1 MDFAQRLE
9 RAWYRRPIRLLWLL
23 WPLEI
28 LYRTVVALRRIRLQR
43 RAKPQQTTVI
53 VVGNITVGGTGKTP
67 LVIALVRWLQAEG
80 YKPGVISRGYGGQA
94 PYYPFVVTASGRP
107 EQTGDEPLLIASSAD
122 CPVVIGPDRVAALAE
137 IERRFGCDVV
147 ISDDGLQHYA
157 LQRHIEIAVVDG
169 VRGFGNGHCL
179 PMGPL
184 REPARRVD
192 EVDLLVINGES
203 ALSWRRPYSEM
214 QLEPAKPVNLLSGK
228 SRDIAEFEGRVH
240 AVAGIGNPRRFFT
253 TLLELGLS
261 PIAHPFPDHHRFI
274 EEDLRFE
281 GDFPLVMTEKDAV
294 KCRAFATDNMWFLP
308 VQAAL
313 PASFYTSLKR
323 KLKNLSEE

>member
-1 MDFAQRLE
+1 MDFAQRIE
-9 RAWYRRPIRLLWLL
+9 RAWYRRRVRFLWLL
-23 WPLEI
+23 WPLEVF
-28 LYRTVVALRRIRLQR
+28 YRAVVLLWRKRLQR
-43 RAKPQQTTVI
+43 HAVPQQTTVI

-94 PYYPFVVTASGRP
+94 PYYPFVVTATGRP
-107 EQTGDEPLLIASSAD
+107 EQTGDEPLLIASATD
-122 CPVVIGPDRVAALAE
+122 CPVVVGPDRVAALAE
-137 IERRFGCDVV
+137 IERRFGCDIV

-179 PMGPL
+179 PVGPL
-184 REPARRVD
+184 REPARRVE

-203 ALSWRRPYSEM
+203 TRTWGRSYSEM
-214 QLEPAKPVNLLSGK
+214 RLEPAKPVNLVTGK

-240 AVAGIGNPRRFFT
+240 AVAGIGNPQRFFT
-253 TLLELGLS
+253 TLLELGLT
-261 PIAHPFPDHHRFI
+261 PIAHPFPDHHHFTQ
-274 EEDLRFE
+274 DDFQFE
-281 GDFPLVMTEKDAV
+281 GELPLVMTEKDAV
-294 KCRAFATDNMWFLP
+294 KCRAFVTENMWYLP